1 MKYKNSTKTNKTN
14 INNDNNDNN
23 NNDTNQV
30 INKKKTTF
38 KDNASTVSSSNENK
52 KYSMTKLDL
61 IKKGL
66 GIEPKKTQMKKE
78 EEDPDKIEEDIKD
91 DGCIIL

>member
-1 MKYKNSTKTNKTN
+1 MDKFLYIYIVLHLIALIFS
-14 INNDNNDNN
+14 
-23 NNDTNQV
+23 